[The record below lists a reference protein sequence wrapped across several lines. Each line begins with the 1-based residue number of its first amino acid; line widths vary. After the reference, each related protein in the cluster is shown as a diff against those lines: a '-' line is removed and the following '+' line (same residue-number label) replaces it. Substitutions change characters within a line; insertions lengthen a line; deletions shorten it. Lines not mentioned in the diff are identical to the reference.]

1 MQLCRRPSST
11 RADLARVLMGW
22 LVVVL
27 FVQSMA
33 AAAAFVVGPLH
44 HHRSPTSAVQD
55 AHVHDENA
63 RHHHATT
70 DLTVVQVT
78 AEPTTD
84 PAAQFVLALVFGALA
99 LAAAWRL
106 RAQPGHVLQPALLWA
121 ANSQHPVPARRP
133 PRF

>member
-1 MQLCRRPSST
+1 MQICHRSSTT
-11 RADLARVLMGW
+11 RADLARVLLGW
-22 LVVVL
+22 LMVVL
-27 FVQSMA
+27 IVQSMA

-44 HHRSPTSAVQD
+44 HHRSLAGAVQT
-55 AHVHDENA
+55 AHAHDENA

-70 DLTVVQVT
+70 DVSVVQAS

-84 PAAQFVLALVFGALA
+84 PAAQSVLAIVFGALA

-106 RAQPGHVLQPALLWA
+106 HAAPGDVFQPALLWA
-121 ANSQHPVPARRP
+121 AHSQNPAPALRP